1 MNIRVKKI
9 EKIRVFEKIRKVNKV
24 EKLSRNNRVV
34 AITKILIETPNKV
47 IGLNRFSELLNA
59 AKSTISEDIV
69 IVREVLEKLEM
80 GSIETIS
87 GAAGGIK
94 FIPSMGKQAKEDF
107 ANELCEALLEEG
119 RIVPG
124 NFVYLTDIMYNPQIV
139 SKAGVILASHFQN
152 MNIDYIVT
160 VETKGIPLAYEVAK
174 SLGIELVII
183 RKDNKITEGPTV
195 TINYVSGTSGRI
207 QQMALAKK
215 CMKPS
220 SKCVFIDDFLR
231 GGGTAEGIRDL
242 LKEFD
247 SELVGTGVLVDNV
260 GIENKRTSDYISI
273 IDLEYNKEEE
283 RLNVRPSSFIK

>member
-1 MNIRVKKI
+1 
-9 EKIRVFEKIRKVNKV
+9 
-24 EKLSRNNRVV
+24 
-34 AITKILIETPNKV
+34 
-47 IGLNRFSELLNA
+47 
-59 AKSTISEDIV
+59 
-69 IVREVLEKLEM
+69 
-80 GSIETIS
+80 
-87 GAAGGIK
+87 
-94 FIPSMGKQAKEDF
+94 
-107 ANELCEALLEEG
+107 
-119 RIVPG
+119 
-124 NFVYLTDIMYNPQIV
+124 MYNPQIV

-231 GGGTAEGIRDL
+231 GGGTAEGIKDL

-273 IDLEYNKEEE
+273 IDLEYNNEEE
-283 RLNVRPSSFIK
+283 KLNVRPSAFIN

>member
-1 MNIRVKKI
+1 M
-9 EKIRVFEKIRKVNKV
+9 

-34 AITKILIETPNKV
+34 AITKILTETPNKV
-47 IGLNRFSELLNA
+47 VGLNKFSELLNA

-69 IVREVLEKLEM
+69 IVRELLEKLEM
-80 GSIETIS
+80 GKIETIS

-94 FIPSMGKQAKEDF
+94 FIPDMGSASKLEF
-107 ANELCEALLEEG
+107 CNELCDLLTEEG

-124 NFVYLTDIMYNPQIV
+124 NFVYLTDIMYNPQII
-139 SKAGVILASHFQN
+139 SKAGVILASYFKD

-174 SLGIELVII
+174 CLGIELVII
-183 RKDNKITEGPTV
+183 RRDNKITEGPTV

-207 QQMALAKK
+207 QQMSLAKK
-215 CMKPS
+215 SMKPS

-231 GGGTAEGIRDL
+231 GGGTAQGIKDL

-247 SELVGTGVLVDNV
+247 SELVGTGVLVDNI
-260 GIENKRTSDYISI
+260 GIKNKRASEYIALI
-273 IDLEYNKEEE
+273 ELEFDENTEE
-283 RLNVRPSSFIK
+283 LHVRPSEFIK